1 MKRHDLSHGVTMM
14 VTNPL
19 NHSRRHQA
27 KSTRFLLGSGRGFAL
42 TSLFNQSIICLFILA
57 FPVTGCMIGP
67 DFVKPD
73 APVEDVWTQEQD
85 PRIKTEA
92 ADFREWWTVFND
104 PVLNNLIEMAYGQNL
119 DLQIAGLRILE
130 ARAQLG
136 VAIGSQFP
144 QTQELNS
151 SAKMTQLGQNNP
163 NQEAADKFYYDY
175 QVGFDAAWELDFW
188 GRFRRGVE
196 SANASLYSSYT
207 SYDDILVSLIAEV
220 ARTYTQVRIFE
231 QRIVYAR
238 QNVKIQEKALAI
250 STARYKD
257 GEDSEL
263 DAAQA
268 KALLKST
275 QANIPQ
281 FQAGERQA
289 KNALAILLGLPPVE
303 IQANLGPPKDIPSA
317 PLEVSVGIPADLL
330 RRRPDIRRAEFDA
343 AAQSARIGIAKADL
357 LPRISLTGTFGFR
370 TSVQGGARS
379 NNATFADLFSANSIT
394 YGLGPEVQWPIL
406 NYGRII
412 NDVRTEDARFQQL
425 VVDYKNTVLQALQ
438 EVEDG
443 MVGFLRA
450 QEQRELLAESVKS
463 YQRSVELALL
473 RYTEGLSNYQRVID
487 PQRSLTEQQDLLA
500 QAKGAVA
507 TNLIATYKALGG
519 GWQLREGKE
528 VVPVETQEQM
538 RERTYWGDLL
548 SPEERPDVRNQPPTG
563 QEINILHMPD
573 F

>member
-1 MKRHDLSHGVTMM
+1 MM

-19 NHSRRHQA
+19 SHSRRHQK
-27 KSTRFLLGSGRGFAL
+27 KSTQFLIGSGRGFAL
-42 TSLFNQSIICLFILA
+42 TSLFNQSILCLFILA

-73 APVEDVWTQEQD
+73 APIEDVWTQEQD

-238 QNVKIQEKALAI
+238 KNVKIQEKALEIA
-250 STARYKD
+250 TARYEE

-303 IQANLGPPKDIPSA
+303 IQGILGPPKDIPSA

-357 LPRISLTGTFGFR
+357 LPRVSLTGTFGFR

-425 VVDYKNTVLQALQ
+425 VVDYKNIVLQALQ

-519 GWQLREGKE
+519 GWELREGKE
-528 VVPVETQEQM
+528 LVPVETQEQM

-548 SPEERPDVRNQPPTG
+548 SPEERPDVQKQPPTG
-563 QEINILHMPD
+563 QEINILHKPD

>member
-1 MKRHDLSHGVTMM
+1 MM

-19 NHSRRHQA
+19 NHSRRHQK
-27 KSTRFLLGSGRGFAL
+27 KSTQFLIGSGRGFAL
-42 TSLFNQSIICLFILA
+42 TSLFNQSMLCLFILA

-73 APVEDVWTQEQD
+73 APIEDVWTQEQD

-238 QNVKIQEKALAI
+238 QNVKIQEKALEI

-303 IQANLGPPKDIPSA
+303 IQAILGPPKDIPSA

-370 TSVQGGARS
+370 TSVQGGSRS

-463 YQRSVELALL
+463 YQRSVDLALL

-500 QAKGAVA
+500 QAEGAVA

-519 GWQLREGKE
+519 GWELREGKE

-548 SPEERPDVRNQPPTG
+548 SPEERPDVQKQPPTG
-563 QEINILHMPD
+563 QEINILHKPD